1 MANGYGGSSGSSG
14 SASSRTTTTTS
25 AQRTAVG
32 RPPAPPGFHY
42 MPDGTLMSDAEHMML
57 YGQDPSLATS
67 KVIKSFDL
75 DLSDLPAS
83 VETRNFTIVGDKD
96 AEFILEIKNED
107 SYYYNF
113 TTNAFQ
119 AAQSRLEETIL
130 TSSYNGSIRFP
141 AISDDDQ
148 YDIYL
153 YAKPGTTHNPY
164 VEARF
169 ADETLDI
176 NNSVGSNSLMMQKVI
191 YQYTDLTLTIS
202 PNSPNSV
209 TDLIKSSTR
218 VDNAISVPRLKSKG
232 KVPFRLSCETNAATK
247 SYEIKRQPTP
257 QDVFSLLS
265 LTVDATPEILPGEDE
280 YPTARAAFTGDDVN
294 GAVGA
299 SETPVVRMDAVDLS
313 AVIAVGDKITA
324 STTVGQVNV
333 EGGIADGDK
342 IILDENVADV
352 MAVGDQVLG
361 CAACGTSII
370 VVKTLNPDTDNVKE
384 FEIELEGGG
393 DASTAFAD
401 DERLTF
407 SSKVNRKHTT
417 VTVVET
423 SGTATDFT
431 MSNAIQF
438 RDNQPLTFTPRANYQ
453 WPVNNITN
461 VTKGLE
467 LLPGTNIVSD
477 SVTSDY
483 EDSIVLFEGTEQEET
498 VVKNRASYKDAKD
511 STPTVVKGVVTTQA
525 GNIVFDKQQSL
536 AFGGA
541 TRYLLGYGV
550 RNVLNAYGY
559 DVIITDLKVSLND
572 IKTTTT
578 AAVSNSA
585 TIPVASVNGILPNV
599 STISGI
605 GIDASKADPTIT
617 ARSATSGAGNLT
629 ASAAQT
635 LESGQEFKFSGA
647 GQIATITG
655 NIEILRSGTANQ
667 TIYIDVEKLLSIT

>member
-119 AAQSRLEETIL
+119 VAQSRLEETIL

-153 YAKPGTTHNPY
+153 YAKPGTTHTPY

-169 ADETLDI
+169 GDETLDI

-280 YPTARAAFTGDDVN
+280 YPTVRADFTGDDTAAALTS
-294 GAVGA
+294 G
-299 SETPVVRMDAVDLS
+299 SVVRMANTDLS
-313 AVIAVGDKITA
+313 AVIAVGDKIT
-324 STTVGQVNV
+324 SPTTTGNVN
-333 EGGIADGDK
+333 GAIADGDK
-342 IILDENVADV
+342 IVLDENVASI
-352 MAVGDQVLG
+352 MSVGDQVLG

-393 DASTAFAD
+393 DASTAFTD

-423 SGTATDFT
+423 SSTATDFT

-438 RDNQPLTFTPRANYQ
+438 REAQELNFTPRANFQ

-498 VVKNRASYKDAKD
+498 VIKNRASYKDAKD

-525 GNIVFDKQQSL
+525 GNIVFNKQQSL

-541 TRYLLGYGV
+541 TRYLLGYGAT
-550 RNVLNAYGY
+550 NVLNAYGY

-635 LESGQEFKFSGA
+635 LESGQEFTFSGA

>member
-1 MANGYGGSSGSSG
+1 
-14 SASSRTTTTTS
+14 
-25 AQRTAVG
+25 
-32 RPPAPPGFHY
+32 

-57 YGQDPSLATS
+57 YGQDPSMATS

-83 VETRNFTIVGDKD
+83 AETRNFTIVGDKD
-96 AEFILEIKNED
+96 VEFILEIKNED
-107 SYYYNF
+107 NYYYNF
-113 TTNAFQ
+113 TTNVFQ
-119 AAQSRLEETIL
+119 VAQSRLEETIL

-153 YAKPGTTHNPY
+153 YAKPGTTHTPY

-169 ADETLDI
+169 GDETLDI
-176 NNSVGSNSLMMQKVI
+176 NNSIGSNSLMMQKVI

-218 VDNAISVPRLKSKG
+218 VDNAITISRLKSKG

-247 SYEIKRQPTP
+247 SYEIKRQPT
-257 QDVFSLLS
+257 QKDVFSLLS

-280 YPTARAAFTGDDVN
+280 FPTKRADFTGDDVN
-294 GAVGA
+294 GAVTSG
-299 SETPVVRMDAVDLS
+299 SVVRMDAVDLS

-324 STTVGQVNV
+324 STTVGQVNG
-333 EGGIADGDK
+333 EIEDGTK

-352 MAVGDQVLG
+352 MAVGYQVTG
-361 CAACGTSII
+361 CAACGVDIFI
-370 VVKTLNPDTDNVKE
+370 VKTLNPDGDNVKE

-393 DASTAFAD
+393 SAATAFAD

-407 SSKVNRKHTT
+407 SPKVNRKHTV

-431 MSNAIQF
+431 MSNAMQF
-438 RDNQPLTFTPRANYQ
+438 RDNQPLTFTPRANHQ
-453 WPVNNITN
+453 WSVDNIAG

-483 EDSIVLFEGTEQEET
+483 EDSIILFEGTEQEET
-498 VVKNRASYKDAKD
+498 VIKNRASYKNAKD
-511 STPTVVKGVVTTQA
+511 QAPTVVKGVVTTQA

-550 RNVLNAYGY
+550 KNILNAYNY
-559 DVIITDLKVSLND
+559 DVILTDLRVSLND

-635 LESGQEFKFSGA
+635 LESGQEFTFSGA

-655 NIEILRSGTANQ
+655 NIEILRSGTASQ